1 MPPIQSSRNEIFAS
15 SPGSLV
21 YGNTQNVRPIT
32 HRRFAG
38 DDSNRGF
45 IHAIRVTR
53 GGAQEEEKRTSQAAG
68 KEHTMK
74 KLIATMLT
82 VALIGCE
89 TIPSTQDIASLATAT
104 SVPPPTKKMSR
115 SEQEFYNTRVYAAS
129 LPPEERRAFAQ
140 AYMQEFAARRA
151 AQAQIAAAVIQGA
164 AVANAGFQVSNAI
177 NQASLATEQRNTQCC
192 LDAE

>member
-1 MPPIQSSRNEIFAS
+1 
-15 SPGSLV
+15 
-21 YGNTQNVRPIT
+21 
-32 HRRFAG
+32 
-38 DDSNRGF
+38 
-45 IHAIRVTR
+45 
-53 GGAQEEEKRTSQAAG
+53 
-68 KEHTMK
+68 MK

-177 NQASLATEQRNTQCC
+177 NQASWQQSNAIHNAAWMQSNATMHAGYMNSSALHGINSNLSSINHNLSGLRYGY
-192 LDAE
+192 